1 MAQIK
6 SKIRCPNCNA
16 VKKGVLL
23 ETYDDSKGHI
33 RVKCKKCDA
42 YITVDLETEEIILV
56 EPKE

>member
-33 RVKCKKCDA
+33 RVKCKKM
-42 YITVDLETEEIILV
+42 
-56 EPKE
+56 